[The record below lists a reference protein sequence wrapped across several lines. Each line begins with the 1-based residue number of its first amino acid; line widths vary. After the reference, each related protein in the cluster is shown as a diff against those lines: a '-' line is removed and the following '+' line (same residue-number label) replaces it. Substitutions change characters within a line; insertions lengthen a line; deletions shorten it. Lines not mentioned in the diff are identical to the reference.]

1 MRKHIMYKK
10 ALAACGIAA
19 AGLAMV
25 AGPASAIGNSDGSS
39 MSSQGNGGTNATG
52 TAGDHSPNFHTLD
65 NPNICL
71 PEVHNI
77 AVAVVGV
84 AVPVEVPI
92 LNSTPKQIC
101 DVGQTTQGTGDSGVS
116 HLIG

>member
-1 MRKHIMYKK
+1 MIKK
-10 ALAACGIAA
+10 TLAA
-19 AGLAMV
+19 AGMVCAALALS
-25 AGPASAIGNSDGSS
+25 AAPAMAIADSDGSAAS
-39 MSSQGNGGTNATG
+39 VQGDGGTNATG
-52 TAGDHSPNFHTLD
+52 TTGDHSPNFHTLD

-77 AVAVVGV
+77 AVAVIGV
-84 AVPVEVPI
+84 AVPVEVPV

-101 DVGQTTQGTGDSGVS
+101 NVGQNTQSAGDSGVS

>member
-1 MRKHIMYKK
+1 MIKET
-10 ALAACGIAA
+10 LAA
-19 AGLAMV
+19 AGLAV
-25 AGPASAIGNSDGSS
+25 AASAMSAGSASAIADSDGSAVS
-39 MSSQGNGGTNATG
+39 VQGDGGTNATG
-52 TAGDHSPNFHTLD
+52 THGDHSPNFHTLD

-77 AVAVVGV
+77 AVAVIGV

-101 DVGQTTQGTGDSGVS
+101 NVGQNTQSSGDAGVS

>member
-1 MRKHIMYKK
+1 MIKK
-10 ALAACGIAA
+10 SLAA
-19 AGLAMV
+19 AGLAAAAIAMS
-25 AGPASAIGNSDGSS
+25 AGSAGAIADSDGSAVS
-39 MSSQGNGGTNATG
+39 VQGNGGTNHTG

-71 PEVHNI
+71 PEIHN
-77 AVAVVGV
+77 VAVGV
-84 AVPVEVPI
+84 LGLAVPIEVPV

-101 DVGQTTQGTGDSGVS
+101 NVGQNTQSSGDAGVS